1 VKGSGQI
8 SSKLKAILT
17 LSLPLD
23 QTGRTMGSRNTFTR
37 QEMKA
42 FEPAEK
48 IGLVASINPEG
59 LPHISLITSMMAS
72 KPDQLTLGQFCKGLS
87 KQYIR
92 QNPHIA
98 FLIMTL
104 DKKMWRGKAR
114 WTHLKKEGPEYERYN
129 DIPMFRYN
137 TYFGINTVHYLDLIE
152 TTESRQL
159 PMTPIVYSAILTKLT
174 KGGAKTHMKD
184 RILNAF
190 SEGLFNQLDSL
201 KFIAYI
207 SQDGYPVMIP
217 LIQCQAADSRRL
229 AFSPTAFGDE
239 LTQIPPDTRVAVFG
253 LTMGME
259 DVLVRGT
266 FKGYNRTRF
275 LQLGTIDIDWVYN
288 SMPPCHGQIYPE
300 VALEA
305 VTEF

>member
-1 VKGSGQI
+1 MKT
-8 SSKLKAILT
+8 K
-17 LSLPLD
+17 
-23 QTGRTMGSRNTFTR
+23 NTFSR
-37 QEMKA
+37 QEMNA

-48 IGLVASINPEG
+48 IGLVATINPEG
-59 LPHISLITSMMAS
+59 LPHISLITSIMAAR
-72 KPDQLTLGQFCKGLS
+72 PDRLTLGQFCEGLS

-92 QNPHIA
+92 QNPRIA

-104 DKKMWRGKAR
+104 DKKIWRGKAR
-114 WTHLKKEGPEYERYN
+114 WTHLRKEGPEYERYN

-159 PMTPIVYSAILTKLT
+159 PMAPIVFATLLTKLA
-174 KGGAKTHMKD
+174 KGGAKTHIKEP
-184 RILNAF
+184 ILNVF
-190 SEGLFNQLDSL
+190 SEKLFNQLDSL

-207 SQDGYPVMIP
+207 GLDGFPVIIP

-229 AFSPTAFGDE
+229 AFSPTVFADE

-266 FKGYNRTRF
+266 FKGYNRTRL
-275 LQLGTIDIDWVYN
+275 LQVGTIDIEWVYN

-300 VALEA
+300 VALKPI
-305 VTEF
+305 TEF

>member
-1 VKGSGQI
+1 MKTKTSF
-8 SSKLKAILT
+8 
-17 LSLPLD
+17 
-23 QTGRTMGSRNTFTR
+23 NE

-48 IGLVASINPEG
+48 IGLVASISPDG
-59 LPHISLITSMMAS
+59 LPHISLITSIMAPR
-72 KPDQLTLGQFCKGLS
+72 PDQLTLGQFCKGLS

-92 QNPHIA
+92 QNPRVA

-114 WTHLKKEGPEYERYN
+114 WTHLKKEGPEYQRYN

-137 TYFGINTVHYLDLIE
+137 TYFGINTVHYLELIE

-159 PMTPIVYSAILTKLT
+159 PMAPIVCSAVLTKLA
-174 KGGAKTHMKD
+174 KGGAKTHIKD
-184 RILNAF
+184 RILNVF
-190 SEGLFNQLDSL
+190 SEQLFNRLESL

-207 SQDGYPVMIP
+207 GHDGFPVIVP

-229 AFSPTAFGDE
+229 AFSPTVFRDE
-239 LTQIPPDTRVAVFG
+239 LTQIPSGIQAAVFG

-259 DVLVRGT
+259 DVLIRGR
-266 FKGYNRTRF
+266 FKGYSMTRL

-288 SMPPCHGQIYPE
+288 SMPPMQGQIYP
-300 VALEA
+300 VPKILP
-305 VTEF
+305 VTNPERPG